1 NRSDY
6 NNRVKTMYILTGR
19 LFCHRCKYPYCGGRY
34 STKKG
39 IVFYYGDLGK
49 KKDIVHRK
57 LAAKINFSFSYF
69 CVLKKRK
76 KHPPMETIKK
86 IASGLGIPPEYF
98 LEYRINKLVEL
109 LIDNPAAADD
119 VFDFAMEL
127 VNDNIEVS
135 EKGFIKYYPGTTKA
149 T

>member
-1 NRSDY
+1 
-6 NNRVKTMYILTGR
+6 ME
-19 LFCHRCKYPYCGGRY
+19 
-34 STKKG
+34 
-39 IVFYYGDLGK
+39 

-57 LAAKINFSFSYF
+57 LAAKTNFSFSYF

-98 LEYRINKLVEL
+98 LEYRIDKLIKL
-109 LIDNPAAADD
+109 LMDNPSVTDD
-119 VFDFAMEL
+119 VFNFAKEL
-127 VNDNIEVS
+127 VENDNLRVADK
-135 EKGFIKYYPGTTKA
+135 EKEYLKYYPGTAKA